1 MYKLEV
7 LRTPGRPLAG
17 SPRGAPRVC
26 NLSHGKKKQMKSYY
40 RRVHVKGPRI
50 GAKRKVSKVL
60 LMQGSQDGPD
70 GKTQPPG
77 SEFPAQV
84 VRMNA

>member
-1 MYKLEV
+1 MAAAILENYEEC
-7 LRTPGRPLAG
+7 RETHAG
-17 SPRGAPRVC
+17 GVISENVENRHPD
-26 NLSHGKKKQMKSYY
+26 Y